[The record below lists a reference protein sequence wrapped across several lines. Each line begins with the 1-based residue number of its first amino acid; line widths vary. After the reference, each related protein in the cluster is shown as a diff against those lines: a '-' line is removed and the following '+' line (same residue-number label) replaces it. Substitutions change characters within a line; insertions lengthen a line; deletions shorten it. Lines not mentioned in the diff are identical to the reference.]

1 MSRFTDPLLFFALTL
16 ISAVTWWI
24 LAAKQ
29 AIPATEGA
37 LAPMTVAVAIVI
49 AAPALALVTVL
60 ALVRSIFNVNPRPFW
75 AWVTGAATLGAV
87 LSWVASLIT
96 YEQEIEVGFGT
107 SVWLMGIVAVA
118 GLIAFI
124 LALTGAIPTR
134 GPAEEAEK
142 VAAEPKKT
150 SKLRSRRSRKAAS
163 GRGVESTAPIE
174 GDQASEQMEEPTSE
188 HTVDVADADLSKSE
202 APTTESGIDAGID
215 AGIDSGAAPG
225 GDYGVGTAPRAEVEP
240 ADGDATAQWSALI
253 DGGAGRDNS
262 QVSDRV
268 VPTIIIQGS
277 AGGAVPGTDV
287 QTGPEISEQPR

>member
-1 MSRFTDPLLFFALTL
+1 MSRFTDPLLFFSLTL

-60 ALVRSIFNVNPRPFW
+60 ALVRSLFNVNPRPFW

-96 YEQEIEVGFGT
+96 YEQKIEVGFGT

-142 VAAEPKKT
+142 VAAESKKT
-150 SKLRSRRSRKAAS
+150 SKLLSRRSRKAAS
-163 GRGVESTAPIE
+163 RRGVESTAPIE

-225 GDYGVGTAPRAEVEP
+225 GDYGVATAPRVEVER
-240 ADGDATAQWSALI
+240 ADDDATAQRTALI
-253 DGGAGRDNS
+253 DGEAGRDNS

-287 QTGPEISEQPR
+287 QTEPEISEQPR